1 MSTISSAQTNGADS
15 APEPI
20 RPGRGATILGPRNVP
35 VEVENPDVFVAPETD
50 AGTVQSL
57 KWPFALSHN
66 RVLSGGWARETTTR
80 ELPISTEI
88 AGVNMRL
95 TPGGIRE
102 LHWHKEAEWAYVI
115 AGSCRISLL
124 DEEGRLFIDDV
135 SVGDLWYFPA
145 GLPHSI
151 QALADGVEFLLVFDS
166 GDFSENET
174 FLITDWFNHTPRD
187 VLAKN
192 FGVAESAFD
201 NLPTDIGH
209 TRYMFAGDVPPA
221 LTDDAPAYPGK
232 QPPLSYTWHM
242 HAQEPTKTPGGQ
254 VRITDSRNFTVSER
268 IAGALVEIEP
278 GAMREL
284 HWHPNADEWQ
294 YYLSGQGRMT
304 VFASGG
310 KARTFDYQ
318 AGDVGVVPFAMG
330 HYIENTGDETLTF
343 LEMFRSDHYADVS
356 LSQWMGVLPPELVK
370 AHLNLDDATI
380 AGLPRTKPL
389 AVR

>member
-1 MSTISSAQTNGADS
+1 MADTLQQTAGSNGD
-15 APEPI
+15 PQPI
-20 RPGRGATILGPRNVP
+20 RGDRGATILGPRNVP
-35 VEVENPDVFVAPETD
+35 VELQNPDVLVAPETD
-50 AGTVQSL
+50 AGTVQSF

-95 TPGGIRE
+95 KPGGIRE

-115 AGSCRISLL
+115 AGSCRISIL

-221 LTDDAPAYPGK
+221 MADDAPAYPGT
-232 QPPLSYTWHM
+232 QPPQSYTWRM
-242 HAQEPTKTPGGQ
+242 HAQEPSKTPGGQ
-254 VRITDSRNFTVSER
+254 VRITDSRNFSISKR
-268 IAGALVEIEP
+268 IAAALIEVEP
-278 GAMREL
+278 GGMREL

-294 YYLSGQGRMT
+294 YYLSGHGRMT

-310 KARTFDYQ
+310 KSRTFDYQ
-318 AGDVGVVPFAMG
+318 AGDVGYVPFAMG
-330 HYIENTGDETLTF
+330 HYVENTGDETLTF
-343 LEMFRSDHYADVS
+343 LAAFRSDHYADVS
-356 LSQWMGVLPPELVK
+356 LAQWMGVLPPELVK
-370 AHLNLDDATI
+370 AHLNLDDDVI
-380 AGLPRTKPL
+380 AGLPRTRRL
-389 AVR
+389 VVR

>member
-1 MSTISSAQTNGADS
+1 MADS
-15 APEPI
+15 LQHSRSSNGDPQPI
-20 RPGRGATILGPRNVP
+20 RGGIGATILGPRNVP

-80 ELPISTEI
+80 ELAISTEI

-151 QALADGVEFLLVFDS
+151 QALADGVEFLLVFDN
-166 GDFSENET
+166 GGFSENET
-174 FLITDWFNHTPRD
+174 FLITDWFAHTPRE

-192 FGVAESAFD
+192 FGVPASRFD
-201 NLPTDIGH
+201 DLPQDVEH
-209 TRYMFAGDVPPA
+209 DRYIFGGKVPPR
-221 LTDDAPAYPGK
+221 
-232 QPPLSYTWHM
+232 H
-242 HAQEPTKTPGGQ
+242 
-254 VRITDSRNFTVSER
+254 
-268 IAGALVEIEP
+268 
-278 GAMREL
+278 
-284 HWHPNADEWQ
+284 
-294 YYLSGQGRMT
+294 
-304 VFASGG
+304 
-310 KARTFDYQ
+310 
-318 AGDVGVVPFAMG
+318 
-330 HYIENTGDETLTF
+330 
-343 LEMFRSDHYADVS
+343 
-356 LSQWMGVLPPELVK
+356 
-370 AHLNLDDATI
+370 
-380 AGLPRTKPL
+380 
-389 AVR
+389 